1 MRLLAEVEGKVG
13 EGRAEEE
20 EEVVETGKVIT
31 AAAVGAMAADGL
43 GVRAALAAGW
53 T

>member
-1 MRLLAEVEGKVG
+1 MRLLAEMEGKVG

-20 EEVVETGKVIT
+20 EEVVETGKVVT
-31 AAAVGAMAADGL
+31 VVAMDAAATGWLVL
-43 GVRAALAAGW
+43 IAALGAE